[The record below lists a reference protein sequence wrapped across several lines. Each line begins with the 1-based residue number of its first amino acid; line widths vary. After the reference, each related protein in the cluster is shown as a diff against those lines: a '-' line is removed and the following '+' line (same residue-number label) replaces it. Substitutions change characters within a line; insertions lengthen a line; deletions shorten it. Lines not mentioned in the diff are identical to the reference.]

1 MLKFILFGFLAA
13 VIVLNVYIRLAPSR
27 AADWHE
33 TKLPPLGAGQFPAVS
48 GYVEQRDIEGD
59 GAAQMAQLDQI
70 IRATPQTMALV
81 GTLESGKMTYVTRS
95 KVIGFPD
102 YTTVSLIKD
111 AQTGATALQVFG
123 RLRFGRS
130 DLGVNRQRIEGWL
143 AQLDA
148 GTGTDTPTQ

>member
-1 MLKFILFGFLAA
+1 M
-13 VIVLNVYIRLAPSR
+13 
-27 AADWHE
+27 
-33 TKLPPLGAGQFPAVS
+33 
-48 GYVEQRDIEGD
+48 EQRAIEGD

-70 IRATPQTMALV
+70 IRATPRTMALV

-95 KVIGFPD
+95 KMIGFPD

-111 AQTGATALQVFG
+111 AQTGATSFQVFG

-130 DLGVNRQRIEGWL
+130 DFGVNQQRIEGWL